1 MSGLLTPSQTVGP
14 FFGVGLPFENGEQL
28 APPGSAGVMRIEGQV
43 LDGKG
48 EPVPDALLEI
58 WQPGAGFGR
67 ARTDSEG
74 AFHFITAKPGAIPAP
89 DGKMQAPHL
98 NVTVFARGL
107 LRHLVT
113 RIYFPDE
120 AEANAA
126 KWNYLDYAE
135 ALKTRP
141 VLILEAHDRN
151 LSYNKDMKAALQ
163 RAGSTRVTEI
173 YMDTDH
179 SFSDHRIAL
188 QAAVLEWLQTALPP
202 TTK

>member
-1 MSGLLTPSQTVGP
+1 MSGPLTPSQTVGP

-58 WQPGAGFGR
+58 WQPGTGFGR

-74 AFHFITAKPGAIPAP
+74 AFSFTTVKPGAVPAP
-89 DGKMQAPHL
+89 DGRVQAPHF

-113 RIYFPDE
+113 RMYFPDE
-120 AEANAA
+120 TEANAA
-126 KWNYLDYAE
+126 D
-135 ALKTRP
+135 P
-141 VLILEAHDRN
+141 VLN
-151 LSYNKDMKAALQ
+151 LVEPARRETLIAKHCDGVLHFDVRLQ
-163 RAGSTRVTEI
+163 GERETVFFAI
-173 YMDTDH
+173 
-179 SFSDHRIAL
+179 
-188 QAAVLEWLQTALPP
+188 
-202 TTK
+202 

>member
-1 MSGLLTPSQTVGP
+1 MSGPLTPSQTVGP

-58 WQPGAGFGR
+58 WQPGTGFGR

-74 AFHFITAKPGAIPAP
+74 AFSFTTVKPGAEPAP
-89 DGKMQAPHL
+89 DGRVQAPHF

-113 RIYFPDE
+113 RMYFPDE
-120 AEANAA
+120 TAANAA
-126 KWNYLDYAE
+126 D
-135 ALKTRP
+135 P
-141 VLILEAHDRN
+141 VLN
-151 LSYNKDMKAALQ
+151 LVEPARRETLIAKHCDGVLHFDVRLQ
-163 RAGSTRVTEI
+163 GERETVFFAI
-173 YMDTDH
+173 
-179 SFSDHRIAL
+179 
-188 QAAVLEWLQTALPP
+188 
-202 TTK
+202 